1 MELSTIAILTVLI
14 GGIIIFYV
22 IRVANKQ
29 PLNNDSLDKVINTE
43 LVNEKADTKQEISE
57 QQSSSKKSSISDII
71 NYSIERDVFWQKRY
85 PTSRI
90 LFKIIEVLNIIA
102 LIFFVV
108 LLLWSMSESFDLF
121 FITVLPVGFGVVMF
135 FLFKEL
141 LLFQVD
147 RNFFEYKQTE
157 KYLK

>member
-135 FLFKEL
+135 FLFREL